1 VRNSDWLIAA
11 PIRWPLG
18 DLGGLSCLETMA
30 SWAFGLFFFSFGL
43 AKIFNLTKNKWVN
56 G

>member
-30 SWAFGLFFFSFGL
+30 SWAFGLFFFHLGWL
-43 AKIFNLTKNKWVN
+43 KYLI
-56 G
+56 